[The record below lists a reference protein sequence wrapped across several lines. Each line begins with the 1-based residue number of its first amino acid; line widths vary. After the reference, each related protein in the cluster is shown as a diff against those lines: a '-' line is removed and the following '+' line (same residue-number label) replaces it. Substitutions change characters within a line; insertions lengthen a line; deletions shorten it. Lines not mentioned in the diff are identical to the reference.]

1 MRSVVEEQAD
11 LSERWM
17 IVALPVTVSYCHPM
31 AAGISVVRLMA
42 AGLGGRNPFA

>member
-1 MRSVVEEQAD
+1 MRLVVEEQAD

-31 AAGISVVRLMA
+31 AAFSVVRLMA